1 MTHVLKV
8 IYSNET
14 KYFLIRTKCFPL
26 EILGHVYCDPVH
38 KVADLGVDAGV
49 EVSPTSDA
57 PAHNTS
63 EVSRAVLIV
72 AEHGSTRVSLAAVL
86 AVLPSAEHALGNAE
100 GVFVLTGALINNRH
114 VHLHQLHWAA
124 GAA

>member
-26 EILGHVYCDPVH
+26 EILGHVCCDPVH

-57 PAHNTS
+57 PAHNTCKERKCFS
-63 EVSRAVLIV
+63 EHDMFSLPTSQVSRAILIV
-72 AEHGSTRVSLAAVL
+72 AEHGTTRVTLAAVL
-86 AVLPSAEHALGNAE
+86 A
-100 GVFVLTGALINNRH
+100 
-114 VHLHQLHWAA
+114 
-124 GAA
+124 